1 MKLATFIKIG
11 VAISACVP
19 GFVAEASGPI
29 GKVLQ
34 MLADLE
40 QKTIAAG
47 DAAAKAYDEFA
58 KKCTAGAQEFGF
70 QIKTSQTEIE
80 ELTATITKETS
91 SITALTSKIEE
102 ISASIS
108 KAEGELKSAFT
119 IRTKEAAD
127 FSAEEKELSQVIDAL
142 NRAISILSKELSS
155 GASLLQVK
163 NAGSLTQALTVM
175 VEASMLS
182 TADAS
187 RLTAL
192 AQVSQEVDDRDE
204 EDEELGAP
212 ASSVYQSKSG
222 GIVSTLEDLLEKAE
236 AQLEKARKE
245 ETDAIFNFKSLEQSL
260 KDEISYSETDMSRAK
275 KAKSKSKELKSA
287 AEGDLS
293 VSKKDLKSTKETLSI
308 LERDCMTE
316 AEEHEEETK
325 SRAEELK
332 VLKEATK
339 IIREATS
346 FVSEDSTPA
355 SFIQQKLSSRL
366 DTSNADAVHFVRS
379 LARKHHSAML
389 AQLASRMGSVMR
401 LGSLGGADPFAKVK
415 GLIKDMVL
423 KLEEEAEEEA
433 GHKEYCDKNLG
444 EANDKKSDLESSIK
458 DLTTSMD
465 QATSKSASLKAEI
478 AELEKELAANS
489 KLLASEGL
497 LRTEN
502 HKLYVEDK
510 EETEKGIQGIRLALQ
525 VLKEYYGKADKS
537 HESGE
542 GAANGIISLLEI
554 AESDAS
560 KALVA
565 MEEKE
570 ETEASE
576 YEKLVKQIQ
585 ETQASKEQD
594 VKYKTKVAASLAKA
608 ASDMSGDL
616 DGKQSEL
623 DATLEF
629 LAGLT
634 KECAGKV
641 DSYEERKARREA
653 EIEGLKEAME
663 ILASEAVLL
672 QRSSVR
678 RHLRGVRRHLS

>member
-1 MKLATFIKIG
+1 MKLGSLI
-11 VAISACVP
+11 AISAVFAAYTP
-19 GFVAEASGPI
+19 GCVAETSPI
-29 GKVLQ
+29 SKVLQ

-40 QKTIAAG
+40 KKTLAEG
-47 DAAAKAYDEFA
+47 EVAAAAYEAFK
-58 KKCTAGAQEFGF
+58 KKCTSGAQEFGF

-192 AQVSQEVDDRDE
+192 AQVSQEVDDTDE

-355 SFIQQKLSSRL
+355 SFIQQILSSRL

-415 GLIKDMVL
+415 GLIKDMVQ
-423 KLEEEAEEEA
+423 KLEDEAEEEA
-433 GHKEYCDKNLG
+433 GHKEYCDKNLAEG
-444 EANDKKSDLESSIK
+444 TGKKADLESAIK

-465 QATSKSASLKAEI
+465 QSTAKAASLKAQI

-489 KLLASEGL
+489 KLLAEEGL

-502 HKLYVEDK
+502 HKTYVENK
-510 EETEKGIQGIRLALQ
+510 EETEKGIKGIQLALK
-525 VLKEYYGKADKS
+525 VLKEYYAKADKS
-537 HESGE
+537 DNA
-542 GAANGIISLLEI
+542 GAASGIISLLEVC
-554 AESDAS
+554 ESDLS
-560 KALVA
+560 KSLAE
-565 MEEKE
+565 MTSTEES
-570 ETEASE
+570 EASE

-585 ETQASKEQD
+585 LAQTSKGQD
-594 VKYKTKVAASLAKA
+594 VKYKTKEAASLAKA
-608 ASDMSGDL
+608 ATDLSADL

-623 DATLEF
+623 DAALQF
-629 LAGLT
+629 LGELT
-634 KECAGKV
+634 KECAAKV
-641 DSYEERKARREA
+641 DPYEERKARREA
-653 EIEGLKEAME
+653 ELAGLKEAME
-663 ILASEAVLL
+663 ILSSQTMFL
-672 QRSSVR
+672 QRSVR
-678 RHLRGVRRHLS
+678 RSLRGVRPHHP